1 MLSAIIRGLAPA
13 GCAFALSSCSVFN
26 YGTHTESLGDG
37 KYMVL
42 TPSIWDAATE
52 NRKASEDE
60 CPDGYNIVKKGRR
73 PDSAFNVTFLNS
85 DYADYWVIECRSK

>member
-1 MLSAIIRGLAPA
+1 MLSVIIRGLASA
-13 GCAFALSSCSVFN
+13 GCALALASCSIFN
-26 YGTHTESLGDG
+26 YGTHTEDMGDG
-37 KYMVL
+37 KYIVL
-42 TPSIWDAATE
+42 TPSTWDAATE

-85 DYADYWVIECRSK
+85 DYADYWVIECAAK

>member
-1 MLSAIIRGLAPA
+1 MLPNIARGLASA
-13 GCAFALSSCSVFN
+13 GCASALVSCSIFN
-26 YGTHTESLGDG
+26 YGTHTEDLGAG

-42 TPSIWDAATE
+42 TPSIWDVATE

-85 DYADYWVIECRSK
+85 DYADYWVIECQSK